1 MPISKNISTL
11 MKNSSWI
18 RAMFEEGE
26 KLKKKHGVENIY
38 DFSLGNPIT
47 EPPEALK
54 EELIRVASSDTQGM
68 HRYMTNSGYDD
79 VREEVAQYQRETT
92 GLPFTKDNIVMTVG
106 AAGGLNVVFK
116 SILDPGD
123 EVIVPCPFFVEFMF
137 YIGNHNGVI
146 KLVDTKDDF
155 HLDIEKIKAAI
166 NKKTKA
172 ILINSPHNPTGVVY
186 HEAELLELIDL
197 LHERSKKGQRIY
209 IIADEAYKKI
219 IYNGTKLPNLPNM
232 YEDTV
237 IVTCH
242 SKDLGL
248 AGERIGYI
256 AMSPRIKNVRSL
268 IDATIFANRILGFI
282 NAPAIMQRVV
292 AKFQRSSVDITDYQK
307 KRDAIYNILVESGFE
322 VVKPAGA
329 FYIFPKSPIPDDIQ
343 FVRTMLQHH
352 ILTVPGVGF
361 GKPGYFRIAYCV
373 TMDVIEK
380 SRPYFKEVG
389 ELLRNGRR

>member
-1 MPISKNISTL
+1 MPISKNIATL
-11 MKNSSWI
+11 MKSSSWI

-26 KLKKKHGVENIY
+26 RLKRKYGSENVF
-38 DFSLGNPIT
+38 DFSLGNPIS

-54 EELIRVASSDTQGM
+54 EELIRVASSETKGM

-79 VREEVAQYQRETT
+79 VREEIARYQSETT
-92 GLPFTKDNIVMTVG
+92 GLAYTKDHIVMTVG

-116 SILDPGD
+116 AILDPGD

-137 YIGNHNGVI
+137 YIGNHGGVI

-155 HLDIEKIKAAI
+155 HLDIDKIKAAVTR
-166 NKKTKA
+166 KTKA

-186 HEAELLELIDL
+186 NEDELRDL
-197 LHERSKKGQRIY
+197 ADFLREKSKKGRRIY
-209 IIADEAYKKI
+209 IVADEAYRKI
-219 IYNGTKLPNLPNM
+219 LYNGTKLPNLPAI

-237 IVTCH
+237 VVTCH

-256 AMSPRIKNVRSL
+256 AMSPRITNVRAL

-292 AKFQRSSVDITDYQK
+292 AKFQRNSVDIMEYQR
-307 KRDAIYNILVESGFE
+307 KRDAIYSILVEAGFE
-322 VVKPAGA
+322 VVKPLGA
-329 FYIFPKSPIPDDIQ
+329 FYIFPKSPIPDDVE
-343 FVRTMLQHH
+343 FVRTMLHHH

-361 GKPGYFRIAYCV
+361 GRPGYFRLAYCV
-373 TMDVIEK
+373 NDDVIER
-380 SRPYFKEVG
+380 SRPYFHEVG
-389 ELLRNGRR
+389 ELLRKRDR

>member
-1 MPISKNISTL
+1 MPISKSISTL

-26 KLKKKHGVENIY
+26 KLKKKYGAENIY

-54 EELIRVASSDTQGM
+54 EELIRVASSEAQGM
-68 HRYMTNSGYDD
+68 HRYMTNSGYDN
-79 VREEVAQYQRETT
+79 VREEIAQYQKEIT
-92 GLPFTKDNIVMTVG
+92 GLPYTKDHIVMTVG

-166 NKKTKA
+166 NKRTKA

-186 HEAELLELIDL
+186 NEAELQELVDL
-197 LHERSKKGQRIY
+197 LHQRSRKGQRIY
-209 IIADEAYKKI
+209 IVADEAYKKI
-219 IYNGTKLPNLPNM
+219 IYNGTTLPNLPTM

-237 IVTCH
+237 NVTCH

-256 AMSPRIKNVRSL
+256 AMSPRIRNVRSL

-292 AKFQRSSVDITDYQK
+292 AKFQRSSVDIMEYQK
-307 KRDAIYNILVESGFE
+307 KRDAIYDILVDAGFE
-322 VVKPAGA
+322 VIKPAGA

-343 FVRTMLQHH
+343 FVKTMLQHH

-361 GKPGYFRIAYCV
+361 GKPGYFRLAYCV

-389 ELLRNGRR
+389 ELLRNGQK

>member
-1 MPISKNISTL
+1 
-11 MKNSSWI
+11 
-18 RAMFEEGE
+18 MFEEGE

-54 EELIRVASSDTQGM
+54 EELIRVASSDEQGM

-79 VREEVAQYQRETT
+79 VREEVARYQRETT
-92 GLPFTKDNIVMTVG
+92 GLPYTKDNIVMTVG

-166 NKKTKA
+166 TRKTKA
-172 ILINSPHNPTGVVY
+172 ILINSPHNPTGAVY
-186 HEAELLELIDL
+186 HEEELLELVDL

-209 IIADEAYKKI
+209 IVADEAYKKI
-219 IYNGTKLPNLPNM
+219 IYNGTKLPNLPNL
-232 YEDTV
+232 YDDTV

-292 AKFQRSSVDITDYQK
+292 AKFQRSSVDIMDYQK

-322 VVKPAGA
+322 VIKPEGA

-343 FVRTMLQHH
+343 FVKTMLQHH

-380 SRPYFKEVG
+380 SRPFFKEVG
-389 ELLRNGRR
+389 EFLRNGQ

>member
-1 MPISKNISTL
+1 
-11 MKNSSWI
+11 
-18 RAMFEEGE
+18 MFEEGE
-26 KLKKKHGVENIY
+26 KLKKKHGVENIF

-47 EPPEALK
+47 EPPEELK
-54 EELIRVASSDTQGM
+54 EELIRIATSRALGM
-68 HRYMTNSGYDD
+68 HRYMTNSGYEDVRDD
-79 VREEVAQYQRETT
+79 VAQFHRETT
-92 GLPFTKDNIVMTVG
+92 GLPFTRDHIVMTVG
-106 AAGGLNVVFK
+106 CAGGINVVLK

-137 YIGNHNGVI
+137 YITNHNGVM

-172 ILINSPHNPTGVVY
+172 IIINSPHNPTGVVY
-186 HEAELLELIDL
+186 NEEELGELAAL
-197 LHERSKKGQRIY
+197 LREKSQKGQRIY

-219 IYNGTKLPNLPNM
+219 VYNGTALPNLFHI
-232 YEDTV
+232 YDDTV
-237 IVTCH
+237 TVTSH
-242 SKDLGL
+242 SKDLAL
-248 AGERIGYI
+248 PGERIGHI
-256 AMSPRIKNVRSL
+256 AMSPRIKNVQSL

-292 AKFQRSSVDITDYQK
+292 AKFQRASVDIMEYQK

-322 VVKPAGA
+322 VVKPTGA
-329 FYIFPKSPIPDDIQ
+329 FYIFPKSPIPDDVQ
-343 FVRTMLQHH
+343 FVKTMLQHH

-361 GKPGYFRIAYCV
+361 GKTGYFRIAYCV
-373 TMDVIEK
+373 NMDVIEK

-389 ELLRNGRR
+389 ELLRSGQ

>member
-26 KLKKKHGVENIY
+26 KLKKKHGVENIF

-47 EPPEALK
+47 EPPEILK
-54 EELIRVASSDTQGM
+54 EELIRVASSHAQGM

-79 VREEVAQYQRETT
+79 VREEIAHYLVETT
-92 GLPFTKDNIVMTVG
+92 GLPYSKDHIVMTVG

-137 YIGNHNGVI
+137 YISNHGGVM

-155 HLDIEKIKAAI
+155 HLDIDKIKAAI
-166 NKKTKA
+166 TKKTKA

-186 HEAELLELIDL
+186 NEEELGELAAL
-197 LHERSKKGQRIY
+197 LRERSQKGQRIY
-209 IIADEAYKKI
+209 IIADEAYRKI
-219 IYNGTKLPNLPNM
+219 IYNGTRLPNLANL

-237 IVTCH
+237 TVTCH

-256 AMSPRIKNVRSL
+256 AMSPHIKNVRSL

-292 AKFQRSSVDITDYQK
+292 AKFQRNSVDIMDYQK
-307 KRDAIYNILVESGFE
+307 KRDAIYNVLVESGFE
-322 VVKPAGA
+322 VVKPLGA
-329 FYIFPKSPIPDDIQ
+329 FYIFPKSPIPDDVQ
-343 FVRTMLQHH
+343 FVKTMLQHH

-373 TMDVIEK
+373 DLAVIER
-380 SRPYFKEVG
+380 SRPFFQEVG
-389 ELLRNGRR
+389 ELLRNGKQ

>member
-1 MPISKNISTL
+1 
-11 MKNSSWI
+11 
-18 RAMFEEGE
+18 MFEEGE

-155 HLDIEKIKAAI
+155 HLDIEKIKATI

-209 IIADEAYKKI
+209 IVADEAYKKI

-256 AMSPRIKNVRSL
+256 SMSPRIKNVRSL

>member
-1 MPISKNISTL
+1 MAISKSIAGL
-11 MKNSSWI
+11 MQNSSWI

-26 KLKKKHGVENIY
+26 RLKKKHGVKNIY
-38 DFSLGNPIT
+38 DFSLGNPVT
-47 EPPEALK
+47 EPPDALK
-54 EELIRVASSDTQGM
+54 KELIRIVSSDAKGM
-68 HRYMTNSGYDD
+68 HRYMSNSGYED
-79 VREEVAQYQRETT
+79 VREEIARYQKETT
-92 GLPFTKDNIVMTVG
+92 GIPFTRDHIVMTVG

-155 HLDIEKIKAAI
+155 HLDLDKIKAAI

-172 ILINSPHNPTGVVY
+172 ILINSPHNPTGAVY
-186 HEAELLELIDL
+186 NEEELSELADL
-197 LHERSKKGQRIY
+197 LRERNKKGQRIY

-219 IYNGTKLPNLPNM
+219 LYNGTRLPNLLSI
-232 YEDTV
+232 YDDTV

-256 AMSPRIKNVRSL
+256 AMSPRIRNVRSL

-282 NAPAIMQRVV
+282 NAPAIMQRLV
-292 AKFQRSSVDITDYQK
+292 AKFQRDSVDITEYQK
-307 KRDAIYNILVESGFE
+307 RRDAIYNILVESGFE
-322 VVKPAGA
+322 VVKPMGA
-329 FYIFPKSPIPDDIQ
+329 FYIFPKSPVPDDIL
-343 FVRTMLQHH
+343 FVKTMLQHR

-373 TMDVIEK
+373 DLDVIEK
-380 SRPYFKEVG
+380 SRPYFMEVG
-389 ELLRNGRR
+389 ETLKRGR

>member
-1 MPISKNISTL
+1 
-11 MKNSSWI
+11 
-18 RAMFEEGE
+18 MFEEGE

-54 EELIRVASSDTQGM
+54 EELIRVASSDEQGM

-79 VREEVAQYQRETT
+79 VREEVARYQRETT

-166 NKKTKA
+166 TRKTKA
-172 ILINSPHNPTGVVY
+172 ILINSPHNPTGAVY
-186 HEAELLELIDL
+186 HEEELLELVDL

-209 IIADEAYKKI
+209 IVADEAYKKI
-219 IYNGTKLPNLPNM
+219 IYNGTKLPNLPNL
-232 YEDTV
+232 YDDTV

-292 AKFQRSSVDITDYQK
+292 AKFQRSSVDIMDYQK
-307 KRDAIYNILVESGFE
+307 RRDAIYNILVESGFE
-322 VVKPAGA
+322 VIKPEGA

-343 FVRTMLQHH
+343 FVKTMLQHH

-380 SRPYFKEVG
+380 SRPFFKEVG
-389 ELLRNGRR
+389 EFLRNGQ

>member
-1 MPISKNISTL
+1 MV
-11 MKNSSWI
+11 
-18 RAMFEEGE
+18 EEGE
-26 KLKKKHGVENIY
+26 KLKKKHLVENIY

-155 HLDIEKIKAAI
+155 HLDIEKIKATI

>member
-1 MPISKNISTL
+1 

-26 KLKKKHGVENIY
+26 KLKKKHGAENVF

-54 EELIRVASSDTQGM
+54 EELIRVASSHAEGM

-79 VREEVAQYQRETT
+79 VREDVARYLVETT
-92 GLPFTKDNIVMTVG
+92 GIPFTKDHIIMTVG

-123 EVIVPCPFFVEFMF
+123 EVIVPCPYFVEFMF
-137 YIGNHNGVI
+137 YIGNHGGVM
-146 KLVDTKDDF
+146 KLADTKDDF
-155 HLDIEKIKAAI
+155 HLDIDKIKAAI
-166 NKKTKA
+166 TKKTKA

-186 HEAELLELIDL
+186 NEEELRELADML
-197 LHERSKKGQRIY
+197 REKNKKGHRIY
-209 IIADEAYKKI
+209 IIADEAYRKI
-219 IYNGTKLPNLPNM
+219 IYNGTKLPNLANL

-237 IVTCH
+237 TVTCH

-256 AMSPRIKNVRSL
+256 AMSPQIRNVRSL

-292 AKFQRSSVDITDYQK
+292 AKFQRNSVDIMDYQK
-307 KRDAIYNILVESGFE
+307 KRDAMYNVLVESGFN
-322 VVKPAGA
+322 VVKPQGA

-343 FVRTMLQHH
+343 FVKTMLQHH

-361 GKPGYFRIAYCV
+361 GKPGYFRLAYCV
-373 TMDVIEK
+373 SMDVIERSK
-380 SRPYFKEVG
+380 PYFKEVG
-389 ELLRNGRR
+389 DLLRNGKK